1 MAGMSAFKN
10 VVVGLVFLG
19 SLAVL
24 GIASLWV
31 KKVPFFTR
39 VEALEIRFPSVD
51 NLQEGDNVLVNGL
64 QIGEVDDIRY
74 EPDTNPLAPIVVRVS
89 LPKEFLDRLD
99 KHQAKYTIH
108 SVSPLGGRY
117 LRIVPPP
124 PEAQPRAAGEAVP
137 VGEASPDLMETVALT
152 IAEVR
157 DVFTAIKESRGTLG
171 SLVNDEAVR
180 DAFAS
185 AVMDLRDMVAGL
197 KTDLGSEEGTIGY
210 LLKSKE
216 GRERLEKGIEDLTEV
231 VASLKED
238 LTGEKGIIGFLLKN
252 EEAKDNLRLAIEEIR
267 QFVQDARTGNG
278 LAARLLNDEQLARD
292 AQELIAD
299 FHDIVHKTNTGQGTL
314 GQLINNQRAW
324 DELVRVLVLARET
337 VEDLREQAP
346 VSTFVNAIFATF

>member
-24 GIASLWV
+24 GVASLWV

-64 QIGEVDDIRY
+64 QIGEVDEIRY
-74 EPDTNPLAPIVVRVS
+74 EPDTNPHAPIVVRCS
-89 LPKEFLDRLD
+89 LPKDFLDKLD
-99 KHQAKYTIH
+99 KQRAKYTIH

-117 LRIVPPP
+117 LRVVPPP
-124 PEAQPRAAGEAVP
+124 PEAQPRAPGEAVP
-137 VGEASPDLMETVALT
+137 VGEASPDLMETVAST

-157 DVFTAIKESRGTLG
+157 EVFTAIKESRGTLG
-171 SLVNDEAVR
+171 YLVNDEAVR

-185 AVMDLRDMVAGL
+185 AVMDLKDMVAGL
-197 KTDLGSEEGTIGY
+197 KTDLGSEDGTIGY

-216 GRERLEKGIEDLTEV
+216 GRERLEKGIQDATDV
-231 VASLKED
+231 VASLKQD
-238 LTGEKGIIGFLLKN
+238 LTGDKGTISFLLRD
-252 EEAKDNLRLAIEEIR
+252 EEAKENLRQLIEE
-267 QFVQDARTGNG
+267 AREIVHDVKTGKG
-278 LAARLLNDEQLARD
+278 LASRILNDEQLARD
-292 AQELIAD
+292 AQELVAD
-299 FHDIVHKTNTGQGTL
+299 FHGIVHKTNTGQGTL
-314 GQLINNQRAW
+314 GQLINNQKAW
-324 DELVRVLVLARET
+324 DELLKGLVLIRET

-346 VSTFVNAIFATF
+346 VSTFVNAIFAAF